1 MANNWSMILLNH
13 LIDYAIRYVNKGQFN
28 KIVNS
33 KIYDEAG
40 LVEQAHQI
48 NMIILIINKCVEI

>member
-1 MANNWSMILLNH
+1 MILLNH

-40 LVEQAHQI
+40 LVEQEHQI
-48 NMIILIINKCVEI
+48 NMMILIINKCVEI